1 MESKQRK
8 LTIAISETLSEE
20 GAQGLK
26 ENLDDTELR
35 VVALYSTEQQFQ
47 SQNFEKRKVDYYLLD
62 DLTLALKDIDK
73 LYLPAVLPRPQIGLV
88 QAKTEDLLLLLQDN
102 FLKAKSL
109 NHVQEV
115 ISPKSSLTLGE
126 IPKSREKDVLS
137 LQRFPPVEQGIE
149 WLAQEYMRW
158 LARFL
163 FPFLKVT
170 QDEGVV
176 FFSLFFRK
184 LKLLILKHSQDKSSS
199 QRQVYA
205 IEGGLLSLRNT
216 RGQLEFRMTQDK
228 KAILTMIY
236 HYKPRLPWP
245 LYRMS
250 QAIIHVF
257 VMNAFGRYLEK
268 VKRNESK

>member
-1 MESKQRK
+1 
-8 LTIAISETLSEE
+8 
-20 GAQGLK
+20 
-26 ENLDDTELR
+26 
-35 VVALYSTEQQFQ
+35 
-47 SQNFEKRKVDYYLLD
+47 
-62 DLTLALKDIDK
+62 
-73 LYLPAVLPRPQIGLV
+73 
-88 QAKTEDLLLLLQDN
+88 
-102 FLKAKSL
+102 
-109 NHVQEV
+109 
-115 ISPKSSLTLGE
+115 
-126 IPKSREKDVLS
+126 
-137 LQRFPPVEQGIE
+137 
-149 WLAQEYMRW
+149 
-158 LARFL
+158 
-163 FPFLKVT
+163 
-170 QDEGVV
+170 

-268 VKRNESK
+268 VKRNEST